1 MEQLK
6 NEKVFFN
13 VFPTLK
19 AEDDIRVLFRDVE
32 VRKITT
38 NSSRDFLH
46 VHIFSRHLIQKKQI
60 WLMEQRIRD
69 QLFGKTNVAIKI
81 IEEYALSGQYTP
93 EALMREY
100 RDSIILELK
109 EISVLA
115 ANMFARAEIHYEEG
129 GVICLE
135 LADTIV
141 SEGRQEEI
149 VQLLDEVFSQRFH
162 VKADFRISYKAPEG
176 NGTREYDEQR
186 IQQEINAIFA
196 RRARQR
202 GEEAPESPEE
212 APERIL

>member
-60 WLMEQRIRD
+60 WQMEQRIRD

-115 ANMFARAEIHYEEG
+115 ANMFARAEIRYEEG
-129 GVICLE
+129 GVMCLE

-176 NGTREYDEQR
+176 NSTREYDEQR

-202 GEEAPESPEE
+202 GEEVPESQE
-212 APERIL
+212 